1 MPGKKTV
8 TTAKTKTTTATTS
21 DKLLV
26 PPATG
31 VAVRMYNTGFGDCFL
46 LAFPSLTGEA
56 CYVLIDCGVHQRWE
70 GGKKRLELVAEDIVK
85 ATGNH
90 LHVVAV
96 THEHTDH
103 ISGFLQGKSAF
114 AKMTID
120 NLWLAWSE
128 DPNDQAAKQ
137 LKTQYG
143 IKIRALN
150 AAIAQLKLA
159 GNPLG
164 ERLESI
170 LDFDLDAE
178 TDLQSSQDPGEINED
193 AALGASATSAT
204 SVSLGRNENA
214 MKTLRS
220 WAGKKLERPEDYRK
234 PGEALSLPDVKGVNC
249 YVLGP
254 PKNIELLKKLE
265 TQKEMYLDQAAID
278 GDTAF
283 MAAALAASETVSSED
298 DALFKRSNPFDK
310 DLKIPENEAFNHPK
324 FGRFFS
330 KHYGISRGKETDQA
344 WRRIESDWLEAAGQ
358 IALSINSM
366 TNNTSLVLAFEL
378 TETKPAKVLLFTGDA
393 QVGNW
398 LSWQKLEWQRSVE
411 AETAGAATEKGKEK
425 VTGADLIARTVLYK
439 VGHHGSRNATMRGNG
454 LEMMESTELAAM
466 IPVDEKWAKEE
477 MKWDHPEEKLTER
490 LMEKARGR
498 VLRSDRI
505 PENGTLTKPA
515 EATDGEWES
524 FLERVQWDKRP
535 ERLWIQYTVT

>member
-1 MPGKKTV
+1 MPRKKTI
-8 TTAKTKTTTATTS
+8 TTAKTTTTS

-46 LAFPSLTGEA
+46 LAFRSLAGEA
-56 CYVLIDCGVHQRWE
+56 RYVLIDCGVHQRWE
-70 GGKKRLELVAEDIVK
+70 GGKERLELVASDIAK
-85 ATGNH
+85 ATNKH

-114 AKMTID
+114 GEMTID
-120 NLWLAWSE
+120 KLWLAWTE
-128 DPNDQAAKQ
+128 DPNDLAAKQ
-137 LKTQYG
+137 LKAQYG

-170 LDFDLDAE
+170 LDFDQDAE
-178 TDLQSSQDPGEINED
+178 ADQQSSQDPGEIDEG
-193 AALGASATSAT
+193 AALGASATS
-204 SVSLGRNENA
+204 VFLGRNENT
-214 MKTLRS
+214 MKALRS

-234 PGEALSLPDVKGVNC
+234 PGEALYLPDVKGVKC

-254 PKNIELLKKLE
+254 PRDIESLKKLE
-265 TQKEMYLDQAAID
+265 AQKEMYLDQAAID

-310 DLKIPENEAFNHPK
+310 DLKIPKNDAFNHPK

-330 KHYGISRGKETDQA
+330 KYYGFSRGEKNDQE

-393 QVGNW
+393 QAGNW
-398 LSWQKLEWQRSVE
+398 LSWQKLEWPRSVE
-411 AETAGAATEKGKEK
+411 GEKAGAATEKGNEK

-439 VGHHGSRNATMRGNG
+439 VGHHGSRNATMRANG
-454 LEMMESTELAAM
+454 LEMMASTELVAM
-466 IPVDEKWAKEE
+466 LPVDEKWAREE
-477 MKWDHPEEKLTER
+477 MKWDHPQEKLTER
-490 LMEKARGR
+490 LKEKARGR

-505 PENGTLTKPA
+505 PENGSLPKPA
-515 EATDGEWES
+515 EATIGEWES
-524 FLERVQWDKRP
+524 FLNRVQWDRSP
-535 ERLWIQYTVT
+535 ERLWIQYMVM

>member
-1 MPGKKTV
+1 
-8 TTAKTKTTTATTS
+8 
-21 DKLLV
+21 
-26 PPATG
+26 
-31 VAVRMYNTGFGDCFL
+31 
-46 LAFPSLTGEA
+46 
-56 CYVLIDCGVHQRWE
+56 
-70 GGKKRLELVAEDIVK
+70 
-85 ATGNH
+85 
-90 LHVVAV
+90 
-96 THEHTDH
+96 
-103 ISGFLQGKSAF
+103 
-114 AKMTID
+114 
-120 NLWLAWSE
+120 
-128 DPNDQAAKQ
+128 
-137 LKTQYG
+137 
-143 IKIRALN
+143 
-150 AAIAQLKLA
+150 
-159 GNPLG
+159 
-164 ERLESI
+164 
-170 LDFDLDAE
+170 
-178 TDLQSSQDPGEINED
+178 
-193 AALGASATSAT
+193 
-204 SVSLGRNENA
+204 
-214 MKTLRS
+214 
-220 WAGKKLERPEDYRK
+220 
-234 PGEALSLPDVKGVNC
+234 
-249 YVLGP
+249 
-254 PKNIELLKKLE
+254 LLKKLE
-265 TQKEMYLDQAAID
+265 AKKEMYLDQAAID

-330 KHYGISRGKETDQA
+330 KHYGISRGKKTDQA

-411 AETAGAATEKGKEK
+411 AEKAGEKAGAATEKSKEK

-439 VGHHGSRNATMRGNG
+439 VGHHGSRNATMRVNG

-515 EATDGEWES
+515 EATVGEWES
-524 FLERVQWDKRP
+524 FLDKVQWDKSP